1 MAFSW
6 DTSLA
11 TNVPHIDRQHQ
22 ELIQRINGLLEA
34 MKAGKGKDEIGRLL
48 QYVKDYTVK
57 HFREEEMEMARRK
70 SPVAEINK
78 KGHQQFVTAIDQ
90 LSARFHSE
98 GPTATLVLEMQRR
111 LLDWLVSHI
120 RAIDT
125 KLASPTAA
133 TTAST
138 R

>member
-6 DTSLA
+6 DATLA
-11 TNVPHIDRQHQ
+11 TNVPHIDQQHR

-34 MKAGKGKDEIGRLL
+34 MKAGKGKDDIGGLL
-48 QYVKDYTVK
+48 KYVKDYTAK
-57 HFREEEMEMARRK
+57 HFRDEEAEMARRN
-70 SPVAEINK
+70 SPVAEMNK
-78 KGHQQFVTAIDQ
+78 KAHQQFINAIDQ
-90 LSARFHSE
+90 LTARFNSE
-98 GPTATLVLEMQRR
+98 GPTPTLVLEMQRR

-125 KLASPTAA
+125 KLAQPSMAA
-133 TTAST
+133 AA